1 MDPKIQDLIAT
12 QIEKS
17 REKLDAAKTLFR
29 EGFIDDAISRA
40 YYSMF
45 HAASAVLLS
54 EGITVE
60 SHSALKTMFGLH
72 LIKTGKIEK
81 KYGQWLNK
89 LKDERENGDYDIFT
103 SFELED
109 AKNGVNEAEE
119 FLEEMRKYLI
129 QKHGIKFS
137 NK

>member
-1 MDPKIQDLIAT
+1 MDPKIQDLITT

-17 REKLDAAKTLFR
+17 REKLDAAKTLLR

-109 AKNGVNEAEE
+109 AQNGVNEAEE

>member
-1 MDPKIQDLIAT
+1 MDPKIQDLITT

-17 REKLDAAKTLFR
+17 RKKLDAGKTLLR

-72 LIKTGKIEK
+72 FIKTGKIEK
-81 KYGQWLNK
+81 KYGHWLNK

-103 SFELED
+103 SFERED
-109 AKNGVNEAEE
+109 AKEDIDEAEE
-119 FLEEMRKYLI
+119 FLSEMKRFLI
-129 QKHGIKFS
+129 QNHGIKFS
-137 NK
+137 